1 MMYSYD
7 KHRASYLP
15 VLMSMIA
22 ALALA
27 SGRGKYNS
35 LSNLPGLLRA
45 GSIASGLLVAPI
57 TTTYHNDANKKSK
70 KITHE

>member
-7 KHRASYLP
+7 KYHECHLP
-15 VLMSMIA
+15 VLISMIA

-35 LSNLPGLLRA
+35 LSNLPGLLSA
-45 GSIASGLLVAPI
+45 GSMASGLLVAPI
-57 TTTYHNDANKKSK
+57 TTT
-70 KITHE
+70 